1 MQRAKVCSK
10 REREDDIMTFVT
22 SGLAGVN
29 LTKLT
34 AGTTTDGA
42 GAEFALGTVVKGSD
56 RTEWTY
62 VQAGAAITQYS
73 WVAIDE
79 NFQAVMGT
87 KALADAGHGVGLAQ
101 VAFADN
107 DMGWV
112 CTGAGGN
119 VSARVLASCAA
130 DVQLYTSGTAGAL
143 DDTAASQTLIRG
155 VVLVAAATNTAS
167 TRECIAVYPSA
178 TATP

>member
-1 MQRAKVCSK
+1 MAF
-10 REREDDIMTFVT
+10 IT
-22 SGLAGVN
+22 SGLVGAN
-29 LTKLT
+29 LTNKT
-34 AGTTTDGA
+34 TGTTTDGA
-42 GAEFALGTVVKGSD
+42 GAEFALGTVAKGTD

-62 VQAGAAITQYS
+62 VQAGAAISIYD

-79 NFQAVMGT
+79 NFQAVKGT
-87 KALADAGHGVGLAQ
+87 KALADAGHGVGFAQ
-101 VAFADN
+101 QAFADN

-112 CTGAGGN
+112 CTSGAN
-119 VSARVLASCAA
+119 ITVNTLASCAA

-155 VVLVAAATNTAS
+155 VVQVAAATAS
-167 TRECIAVYPSA
+167 AKPRECLAVYPSA

>member
-1 MQRAKVCSK
+1 MPY
-10 REREDDIMTFVT
+10 VT
-22 SGLAGVN
+22 DGKAGID
-29 LTKLT
+29 LTALV

-42 GAEFALGTVVKGSD
+42 GAPHALGTRVTASDGSA
-56 RTEWTY
+56 WLM

-87 KALADAGHGVGLAQ
+87 KALADAGHQVGFAQ
-101 VAFADN
+101 VAFTDN
-107 DMGWV
+107 DFGWV
-112 CTGAGGN
+112 CVHGPGN
-119 VSARVLASCAA
+119 INVRALASCAA

-143 DDTAASQTLIRG
+143 DDTSASQTLIRG

-167 TRECIAVYPSA
+167 TRECIAVYPNA